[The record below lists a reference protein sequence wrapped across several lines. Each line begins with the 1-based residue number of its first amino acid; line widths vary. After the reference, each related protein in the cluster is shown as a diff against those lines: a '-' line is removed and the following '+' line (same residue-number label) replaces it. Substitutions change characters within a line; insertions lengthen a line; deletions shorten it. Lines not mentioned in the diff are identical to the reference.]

1 MEEKNLFKKYTM
13 QELLDEFSVIE
24 CYQQLGQGLRIGE
37 MTSKQI
43 ELYEGMGI
51 NPPRYVYA
59 GGRLYSSC

>member
-1 MEEKNLFKKYTM
+1 M